1 MKIEIK
7 ELRDRLHN
15 TVYGEEFIEELR
27 VSLWG
32 LQLFDD
38 IDIDRCDYCIT
49 CSIIE
54 YCNVYNTDMRDVY
67 MNIIQKNKHQISNN
81 DMILIHDNLNA
92 LVTITCIGGEMIIQL

>member
-38 IDIDRCDYCIT
+38 IDIDRSDYCIT

-54 YCNVYNTDMRDVY
+54 YCNVYNTDMREVY
-67 MNIIQKNKHQISNN
+67 MNIIQKNKHQISNS

-92 LVTITCIGGEMIIQL
+92 LVTITCIGSEMIIQL

>member
-7 ELRDRLHN
+7 ELRDRLRY

-27 VSLWG
+27 VSLCE
-32 LQLFDD
+32 LELFDD

-54 YCNVYNTDMRDVY
+54 YCNVHNTDMREVY
-67 MNIIQKNKHQISNN
+67 MNIIQKNKHQISDD
-81 DMILIHDNLNA
+81 DMLSIQSNVNS
-92 LVTITCIGGEMIIQL
+92 LVVITCIGGEMIIQL

>member
-27 VSLWG
+27 VSLLE
-32 LQLFDD
+32 LQLFED
-38 IDIDRCDYCIT
+38 IDIDRYCIT

-54 YCNVYNTDMRDVY
+54 YCNVYNTDMREVY
-67 MNIIQKNKHQISNN
+67 MNIIQKNKHQISNS

-92 LVTITCIGGEMIIQL
+92 LVVITCIGGEMIIQL